1 LLDIS
6 IEKNSGAILAQ
17 LFEGHKDAINA
28 KEPSALALHEPYT
41 NLLIKLASGLMK
53 LSNDEEGIQATHLK
67 IELANTLSHADVPVL
82 HKVLEAGG
90 ADSLIN
96 LIDEIIA
103 EGTVDL
109 SVKDEGGTTMLHQA
123 CILDNLT
130 LAKKLLELEV
140 HQQDTSPGTPDHL
153 PTSAETGGRT
163 ALAIAVSNGSIE
175 MVALLNQLHPEGFG
189 VAAEDALLYPAILGA
204 PKAMVSAMI
213 GGDVSNISS
222 DYNRSVL
229 HGAAMRSAANA
240 GEIAAELIAAGAD
253 VEAKDIDGAT
263 PLMLAV
269 KLMAGDVIQVLLD
282 NAASVTAEAKDG
294 STPVALALA
303 SSDPK
308 MQNMLETMMDKA
320 DAECPGKLASDP
332 KVVLEALRNNN
343 TKVLDKL
350 NVDPATCKDLY
361 GEPGKPLV
369 WWAAFFGHTD
379 ILKKW
384 AEALPASLAHV
395 NEENG
400 RTLWHYLAI
409 WGTGSDAIVPLLKI
423 EAEQLAAPQ
432 DGMSQAQ
439 DGLNPKKIPL
449 ELAAMYGRPNMV
461 HALVDKALETK
472 VGEKAV
478 TEAMLEAGI
487 SGYKSIEDYLNEKK
501 NPSGGDASTAPQLPA
516 TIEDAQAAATE
527 ACPFRDPIFKPCLDS
542 LDPTGIK
549 LKDGFSEI
557 EWISAQTLCGPNPV
571 LFGSKTPT
579 AGKAMYGDAAM
590 LAMVSGIM
598 QNIQVENFF
607 TESAVSHTGYNVT
620 ISWEG
625 REETVL
631 IDDMIPVLGAS
642 SQPLA
647 AFGSVGDAN
656 EMWFHLWL
664 KALAKVAGG
673 YANIFSAD
681 TTAVTPYTQRKAN
694 EAIPGGG
701 ADAQQVAALA
711 PMLQLQKMA
720 NAFLPS
726 DGGDVLAELSAQFAD
741 AKMDDI
747 APKEGA
753 AVSPDVVESVT
764 ILPVFDIELTDDDN
778 GIVSVEGIIPTDT
791 KVTITSAM
799 GTEVVWQPVIEDSP
813 WKEVNMLLAETPYH
827 IEVTSESNE
836 DDFQALKACHWD
848 VEIVNGSV
856 IDLI

>member
-1 LLDIS
+1 
-6 IEKNSGAILAQ
+6 
-17 LFEGHKDAINA
+17 
-28 KEPSALALHEPYT
+28 
-41 NLLIKLASGLMK
+41 
-53 LSNDEEGIQATHLK
+53 
-67 IELANTLSHADVPVL
+67 
-82 HKVLEAGG
+82 
-90 ADSLIN
+90 
-96 LIDEIIA
+96 
-103 EGTVDL
+103 
-109 SVKDEGGTTMLHQA
+109 
-123 CILDNLT
+123 
-130 LAKKLLELEV
+130 
-140 HQQDTSPGTPDHL
+140 
-153 PTSAETGGRT
+153 
-163 ALAIAVSNGSIE
+163 
-175 MVALLNQLHPEGFG
+175 
-189 VAAEDALLYPAILGA
+189 
-204 PKAMVSAMI
+204 MVSAMI

-308 MQNMLETMMDKA
+308 MQSMLETMMDKA

-343 TKVLDKL
+343 QNVLNKL
-350 NVDPATCKDLY
+350 NVDPSTCTDLY

-379 ILKKW
+379 ILLKW
-384 AEALPASLAHV
+384 AGELPAALAHV

-461 HALVDKALETK
+461 HALVDKAVAEGNK
-472 VGEKAV
+472 VGRTAV
-478 TEAMLEAGI
+478 GEAMREAGE
-487 SGYKSIEDYLNEKK
+487 SGYKSIEEYLNEKK
-501 NPSGGDASTAPQLPA
+501 DPSGSDVSIKLPA

-527 ACPFRDPIFKPCLDS
+527 ECPFRDPIFKPCLDS

-557 EWISAQTLCGPNPV
+557 EWISAKTLCGPSAV

-607 TESAVSHTGYNVT
+607 YGVSFVLQRLQRHNIV
-620 ISWEG
+620 G
-625 REETVL
+625 R
-631 IDDMIPVLGAS
+631 S
-642 SQPLA
+642 
-647 AFGSVGDAN
+647 
-656 EMWFHLWL
+656 
-664 KALAKVAGG
+664 
-673 YANIFSAD
+673 
-681 TTAVTPYTQRKAN
+681 RR
-694 EAIPGGG
+694 
-701 ADAQQVAALA
+701 
-711 PMLQLQKMA
+711 
-720 NAFLPS
+720 
-726 DGGDVLAELSAQFAD
+726 DG
-741 AKMDDI
+741 
-747 APKEGA
+747 PHRRH
-753 AVSPDVVESVT
+753 
-764 ILPVFDIELTDDDN
+764 
-778 GIVSVEGIIPTDT
+778 
-791 KVTITSAM
+791 
-799 GTEVVWQPVIEDSP
+799 DSCA
-813 WKEVNMLLAETPYH
+813 W
-827 IEVTSESNE
+827 
-836 DDFQALKACHWD
+836 C
-848 VEIVNGSV
+848 
-856 IDLI
+856 